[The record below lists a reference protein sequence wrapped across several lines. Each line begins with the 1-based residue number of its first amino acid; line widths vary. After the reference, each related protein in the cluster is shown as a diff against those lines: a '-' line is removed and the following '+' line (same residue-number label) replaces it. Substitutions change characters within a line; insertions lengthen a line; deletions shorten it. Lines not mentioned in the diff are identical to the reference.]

1 MLVHMPTK
9 NNVHMI
15 TLTCI
20 QDMDTL
26 YEKRY
31 RGSLIPEQSYLD
43 TLTENPKI
51 NNERPV
57 VIVFAHNRLI
67 CMLL

>member
-1 MLVHMPTK
+1 MLVHVPTN

-15 TLTCI
+15 DLTCTQAI
-20 QDMDTL
+20 DTL
-26 YEKRY
+26 YEKRN
-31 RGSLIPEQSYLD
+31 RGTLIPKHSYLD

-57 VIVFAHNRLI
+57 VKVFAHYRLL